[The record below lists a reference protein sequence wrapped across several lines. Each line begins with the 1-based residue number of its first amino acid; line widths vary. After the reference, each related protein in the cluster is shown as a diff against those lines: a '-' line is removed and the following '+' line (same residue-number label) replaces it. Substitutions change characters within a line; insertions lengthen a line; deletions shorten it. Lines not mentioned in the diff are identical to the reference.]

1 MYKFY
6 KIYIMYK
13 INSQSEKKIKRQ
25 KNIFIDCIQFLLNLV
40 FFLSKL
46 LMPLMDRY
54 VSQNA
59 SNAWKYSE

>member
-40 FFLSKL
+40 FFIKI
-46 LMPLMDRY
+46 
-54 VSQNA
+54 VNA
-59 SNAWKYSE
+59 ING

>member
-1 MYKFY
+1 
-6 KIYIMYK
+6 MYK